1 MFCLRLKDARSVS
14 LPPIR
19 TPSNMDSIRSK
30 RFFDALVKPKHES
43 SRIGVVS
50 SSQEMKDGAIF
61 SSLPI
66 YKVFL
71 GKGLFFKIFY

>member
-1 MFCLRLKDARSVS
+1 
-14 LPPIR
+14 
-19 TPSNMDSIRSK
+19 MDSIRSK

-43 SRIGVVS
+43 GRIGVVS
-50 SSQEMKDGAIF
+50 SSQDMKDGAIY

-71 GKGLFFKIFY
+71 SFLFLKEKKKSILIEFRFCLGG